1 MRTVSTG
8 ISTDVPQSRIR
19 IAEQDFVA
27 DPSGALWHA
36 GERMLIVA
44 DLHLE
49 KGSSFA
55 RRGMLLPPYDTM
67 ATIAALG
74 AAITRLQPRR
84 VVALGD
90 SFHDPSAHER
100 LDAAATHALA
110 ALQARRDWIW
120 IAGNHDPRPPA
131 GLGGEATAELALGGV
146 VLRHEPKHGAA
157 RGEIAG
163 HLHPVARVTT
173 RLGSV
178 RRRCFAS
185 DGARIVLPAFGA
197 YAGGLDLTHAAFA
210 PIFSTRSVVAHVI
223 GRDRVFRVPGA
234 RCGL

>member
-1 MRTVSTG
+1 MRQKTKMSPEIAGQST
-8 ISTDVPQSRIR
+8 IR
-19 IAEQDFVA
+19 LAGEDFVA

-36 GERMLIVA
+36 GERMLVVA

-55 RRGMLLPPYDTM
+55 RRGMMLPPYDTL
-67 ATIAALG
+67 ATVAALQ
-74 AAITRLQPRR
+74 AAIERLQPKR

-90 SFHDPSAHER
+90 SFHDPSAHDR
-100 LDAAATHALA
+100 LGAAALDALA
-110 ALQARRDWIW
+110 SLQKGRDWIW
-120 IAGNHDPRPPA
+120 IAGNHDPRPPV
-131 GLGGEATAELALGGV
+131 GLGGEAAAELTLGAV
-146 VLRHEPKHGAA
+146 VFRHEPTRDAQ
-157 RGEIAG
+157 GEIAG

-210 PIFSTRSVVAHVI
+210 PLFVPQNLVAHVL
-223 GRDRVFRVPGA
+223 GRDRIYRVPGSL
-234 RCGL
+234 CGL

>member
-1 MRTVSTG
+1 MQAKTAE
-8 ISTDVPQSRIR
+8 ISDEAAMNAIR
-19 IAEQDFVA
+19 LAGESFVA
-27 DPSGALWHA
+27 DPSGALWHPA
-36 GERMLIVA
+36 DRVMVVS

-55 RRGMLLPPYDTM
+55 RRGMMLPPYDTM
-67 ATIAALG
+67 ATLAALKT
-74 AAITRLQPRR
+74 AIERLAPNR

-90 SFHDPSAHER
+90 SFHDSGAHER
-100 LDAAATHALA
+100 LTPVAISALA
-110 ALQARRDWIW
+110 TLQKGRDWIW

-131 GLGGEATAELALGGV
+131 GLGGEAMNELALGAV
-146 VLRHEPKHGAA
+146 VLRHEPTPGAQ
-157 RGEIAG
+157 GEIAG

-210 PIFSTRSVVAHVI
+210 PLFTTRAVVAHVLD
-223 GRDRVFRVPGA
+223 RDRIYRVPGSL
-234 RCGL
+234 CGL